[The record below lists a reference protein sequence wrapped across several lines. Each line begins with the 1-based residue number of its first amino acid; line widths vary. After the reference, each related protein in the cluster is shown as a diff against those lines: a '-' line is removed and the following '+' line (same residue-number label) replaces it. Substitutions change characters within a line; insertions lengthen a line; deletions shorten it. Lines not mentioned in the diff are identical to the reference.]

1 MHKRS
6 TALTAVAAA
15 ACYLDTASAFAPA
28 ALPASARPTVASG
41 PLALRA
47 QVDNSRRGALAR
59 IAVLAG
65 CSPMALVL
73 QPVYAESE
81 MKKSKAQRDAEYEED
96 LDGMRK
102 ARYGRQ
108 PTRLDVERCVPKIAP
123 IKDVMDAV
131 RDGLENDDLAAVDA
145 AIGDQK
151 IESTKANVNLGLQ
164 ISTLQLAKTYFYQY
178 ALKFSKGQDRLSP
191 LSKDMKAELDV
202 FYPAM
207 AAVGEKAKGGDAAG
221 AAAEFAKAEEAIKN
235 IVDVLEAETRDGRIN
250 SVKVSL
256 GVLLGNGDAKGLK
269 VFEENMKEMRR
280 RAKEG
285 GPGGEAGKKFL

>member
-108 PTRLDVERCVPKIAP
+108 PTRLDV
-123 IKDVMDAV
+123 
-131 RDGLENDDLAAVDA
+131 
-145 AIGDQK
+145 
-151 IESTKANVNLGLQ
+151 
-164 ISTLQLAKTYFYQY
+164 
-178 ALKFSKGQDRLSP
+178 
-191 LSKDMKAELDV
+191 
-202 FYPAM
+202 
-207 AAVGEKAKGGDAAG
+207 
-221 AAAEFAKAEEAIKN
+221 
-235 IVDVLEAETRDGRIN
+235 
-250 SVKVSL
+250 
-256 GVLLGNGDAKGLK
+256 
-269 VFEENMKEMRR
+269 
-280 RAKEG
+280 
-285 GPGGEAGKKFL
+285 

>member
-28 ALPASARPTVASG
+28 VLPASARTTVASG

-108 PTRLDVERCVPKIAP
+108 PTRLDVERC
-123 IKDVMDAV
+123 
-131 RDGLENDDLAAVDA
+131 L
-145 AIGDQK
+145 
-151 IESTKANVNLGLQ
+151 
-164 ISTLQLAKTYFYQY
+164 
-178 ALKFSKGQDRLSP
+178 
-191 LSKDMKAELDV
+191 
-202 FYPAM
+202 
-207 AAVGEKAKGGDAAG
+207 
-221 AAAEFAKAEEAIKN
+221 
-235 IVDVLEAETRDGRIN
+235 
-250 SVKVSL
+250 L
-256 GVLLGNGDAKGLK
+256 GV
-269 VFEENMKEMRR
+269 
-280 RAKEG
+280 
-285 GPGGEAGKKFL
+285 